1 MLGMLLL
8 VPVTGGQAIGIP
20 EEARIG
26 LPGAAHAQRLVL
38 GHISREA
45 TDVFHRQAHIAQD
58 LEEILNVVA
67 PAQPSAMRGI
77 NVYLH
82 LRNLLH
88 QLVQG
93 VLEAD
98 PVSSHGGGI
107 PAMRVPRVRGQVRQ
121 AVRLQD
127 DDDRHVIRVF
137 LQHLHER
144 VHVILLVLLN
154 ALRAIALVVVVAM
167 AVLLGAADL
176 TDGCLCI
183 AVTVGHVVPDQSDQ
197 RHRVLLLCV
206 LQDALDALRGVAV
219 DLVLFVDP
227 IRGAH
232 LAHRLQVLADFLGLH
247 GLHGVLIPLLIQGVN
262 IVRHVLEGVL
272 ARGLQKH

>member
-1 MLGMLLL
+1 
-8 VPVTGGQAIGIP
+8 
-20 EEARIG
+20 
-26 LPGAAHAQRLVL
+26 
-38 GHISREA
+38 
-45 TDVFHRQAHIAQD
+45 
-58 LEEILNVVA
+58 
-67 PAQPSAMRGI
+67 
-77 NVYLH
+77 
-82 LRNLLH
+82 
-88 QLVQG
+88 
-93 VLEAD
+93 
-98 PVSSHGGGI
+98 
-107 PAMRVPRVRGQVRQ
+107 
-121 AVRLQD
+121 
-127 DDDRHVIRVF
+127 
-137 LQHLHER
+137 
-144 VHVILLVLLN
+144 
-154 ALRAIALVVVVAM
+154 M

-272 ARGLQKH
+272 ARGLQEHKLQILPQVGRGRRRRQLGSQAPGRHGREGGRQEPRCGEAGPARLPRAPAFRADAGLAGQELHAGGGLRVLRSQALALRGIPGRRHGSCGRSEGGSFQWWRRTCAPALLAKTA